1 MKKIEFMWKNVG
13 KKMINIFCPLWSCMF
28 LKFKGKKLG
37 ELGSKIILINLDVEM
52 IKKNKNH

>member
-1 MKKIEFMWKNVG
+1 
-13 KKMINIFCPLWSCMF
+13 MF